1 MCVIFNCGFL
11 LKVCRIKKMLT
22 LGEIAVENI
31 HLFRT
36 RDFFFNLFVVSEPK
50 LILLLKLFTK
60 QLISLCYFKKIFFF
74 FRYSLVLKL
83 KNF

>member
-1 MCVIFNCGFL
+1 
-11 LKVCRIKKMLT
+11 MLT

-36 RDFFFNLFVVSEPK
+36 RGFFFNLFVFSEPK
-50 LILLLKLFTK
+50 SKLLLK
-60 QLISLCYFKKIFFF
+60 LISLCYSKKF

-83 KNF
+83 KKLLINKAKRA

>member
-1 MCVIFNCGFL
+1 MFTIKINLLIIKKFRYLNYMCVIFNCGFL

-36 RDFFFNLFVVSEPK
+36 RGFFF
-50 LILLLKLFTK
+50 
-60 QLISLCYFKKIFFF
+60 
-74 FRYSLVLKL
+74 
-83 KNF
+83 